1 MSILR
6 QFLKLQFNSTR
17 YCFKNPNFKCRAR
30 ARQAVLQNFNRFSC
44 SKLSGNGSS
53 DDDKGNALELEDG
66 KSKSSAPVI
75 TGDKKLEGVPLWKM
89 EGKLHL
95 LYTCKVCSTR
105 NTKYIS
111 KQAYER
117 GVVIVRC
124 DGCSNNHLIA
134 DNLKW
139 FTDMDGK
146 KNIED
151 ILGEKGEKVIR
162 VSGTD
167 AEFLQKE

>member
-1 MSILR
+1 MSLVRQLIKLR
-6 QFLKLQFNSTR
+6 STAVLLR
-17 YCFKNPNFKCRAR
+17 PCFKEIKCTPQTLHSLNFAR
-30 ARQAVLQNFNRFSC
+30 FC
-44 SKLSGNGSS
+44 S
-53 DDDKGNALELEDG
+53 
-66 KSKSSAPVI
+66 SKSSGTNSLDGNKEKDNEIGKKSLAPAT
-75 TGDKKLEGVPLWKM
+75 TGDKEAEGVPLSQM

-95 LYTCKVCSTR
+95 LYTCKVCATR

-134 DNLKW
+134 DNLGW
-139 FTDMDGK
+139 FSDMEGK

-162 VSGTD
+162 VSGT
-167 AEFLQKE
+167 EFLQKE

>member
-1 MSILR
+1 MKMSLLR
-6 QFLKLQFNSTR
+6 QFIKLRPTLVVLRHFNNDLKLQIKDTR
-17 YCFKNPNFKCRAR
+17 
-30 ARQAVLQNFNRFSC
+30 QLSLQNNFARFC
-44 SKLSGNGSS
+44 SSKS
-53 DDDKGNALELEDG
+53 DEKDKQSLTPVKTGDDKEQ
-66 KSKSSAPVI
+66 
-75 TGDKKLEGVPLWKM
+75 EGVPLWKM

-95 LYTCKVCSTR
+95 LYTCKVCATR

-134 DNLKW
+134 DNLGW
-139 FTDMDGK
+139 FTDMEGK

-151 ILGEKGEKVIR
+151 ILSEKGEKVMR
-162 VSGTD
+162 VSGT
-167 AEFLQKE
+167 EFLLKE